1 MVRLTKLDV
10 KGFKGIQSTSLEPG
24 ELNIITGR
32 NNAGKT
38 SLLEAIAVLSD
49 PTALENFGDHASAVI
64 NKQEEKAS
72 LYGEYW
78 REQLSFDQYDKEGR
92 PRNPLS
98 QSINISRASDKKVYE
113 VAIKKFNQDIPE
125 ETAQVSLFPLHRGN
139 LKLGQDAR
147 RSDHSDEVALAK
159 ILHEALTDSL
169 LSIPEEEIIDLLS
182 DDVLAVKIEDQQRY
196 LFSASEGYQEIIHRV
211 VEGAAETLLDDDRI
225 VSEASDEESESQA
238 LFRLARS
245 VFTARRRKRVQL
257 VGGSPP
263 TVSGIHYLDE
273 IPTKAEE
280 IDYEDNPIR
289 VSRVEN
295 YLKNHNIVSSL
306 EDFSFT
312 DLVFQKNGNQPYD
325 VPFEFMGDGFKTIVG
340 ILWELF
346 DESNDGDALLIEE
359 PEQHMHPGYIEQLTR
374 TLIQISKEERLQLFI
389 TTHNTD
395 FLESFVSKEVQNQ
408 HGEYLQKE
416 FCLFQLTEPMNRSLS
431 YEDAKEDM
439 NNLNLDLRGP

>member
-10 KGFKGIQSTSLEPG
+10 KGFKGIQSISLKPG
-24 ELNIITGR
+24 GLNIITGR

-49 PTALENFGDHASAVI
+49 PTTLENFGDYATAVI
-64 NKQEEKAS
+64 NKQGEETS
-72 LYGEYW
+72 LHGEYW
-78 REQLSFDQYDKEGR
+78 REQLSLDQYDEEGQ
-92 PRNPLS
+92 PSDPLS
-98 QSINISRASDKKVYE
+98 RSVKIRQANDKEVYETAISR
-113 VAIKKFNQDIPE
+113 INQDIPE
-125 ETAQVSLFPLHRGN
+125 ETAQVSLFPLRRGN
-139 LKLGQDAR
+139 LHLRQDAR
-147 RSDHSDEVALAK
+147 KSNHPDEVALAK

-196 LFSASEGYQEIIHRV
+196 LFSVSRSYQEIIHQI
-211 VEGAAETLLDDDRI
+211 VESATETLLDDERI
-225 VSEASDEESESQA
+225 VSEASEVESESQA
-238 LFRLARS
+238 LFRLVGS
-245 VFTARRRKRVQL
+245 VFSPRGRKRVQL
-257 VGGSPP
+257 LGGPSP

-280 IDYEDNPIR
+280 IDYEDNPVR
-289 VSRVEN
+289 VNRVEN
-295 YLKNHNIVSSL
+295 YLQNHEIVDSL

-312 DLVFQKNGNQPYD
+312 DLVFQKGEDQPYD
-325 VPFEFMGDGFKTIVG
+325 VPFHFMGDGFKTIVG

-346 DESNDGDALLIEE
+346 DESNDGDVLLIEE

-395 FLESFVSKEVQNQ
+395 FLESFISKEVQNQ
-408 HGEYLQKE
+408 YGEYLQNE
-416 FCLFQLTEPMNRSLS
+416 FCLFQLSEPMNRFLS

>member
-1 MVRLTKLDV
+1 MVRLTKLTV

-24 ELNIITGR
+24 GLNIITGR

-49 PTALENFGDHASAVI
+49 PTTLENFGDYATAVI
-64 NKQEEKAS
+64 NKQGEEAS
-72 LYGEYW
+72 LHGEYW
-78 REQLSFDQYDKEGR
+78 REQLSLKQYNEKGHPSD
-92 PRNPLS
+92 PLS
-98 QSINISRASDKKVYE
+98 QSVKIRQASDKEVYE
-113 VAIKKFNQDIPE
+113 TTIRRFHQDIPE
-125 ETAQVSLFPLHRGN
+125 KTAQVSLFPLHRGN
-139 LKLGQDAR
+139 LQLRQDAR
-147 RSDHSDEVALAK
+147 RSNHSDEVALAK

-182 DDVLAVKIEDQQRY
+182 DDVLAVEIGDQQRY
-196 LFSASEGYQEIIHRV
+196 LFSAGQGYQEVIHRII
-211 VEGAAETLLDDDRI
+211 ESATETLLDDERI
-225 VSEASDEESESQA
+225 ISETSEGESESQA
-238 LFRLARS
+238 LFRLTRS
-245 VFTARRRKRVQL
+245 VFSPRSRKRVQL
-257 VGGSPP
+257 FGGSST
-263 TVSGIHYLDE
+263 TVSGIHHLDE
-273 IPTKAEE
+273 IPTKAGE
-280 IDYEDNPIR
+280 IDYEDNPVR
-289 VSRVEN
+289 VNRVEN
-295 YLKNHNIVSSL
+295 YLQNHEIVDSL

-312 DLVFQKNGNQPYD
+312 DLVFQKNGSPPYD

-346 DESNDGDALLIEE
+346 DESNDGDVLLIEE

-395 FLESFVSKEVQNQ
+395 FLESFISKEVRNQ
-408 HGEYLQKE
+408 YGEYLQNE

-439 NNLNLDLRGP
+439 NTLNLDLRGP

>member
-10 KGFKGIQSTSLEPG
+10 KGFKGIQSTSIEPG
-24 ELNIITGR
+24 KLNIITGR

-49 PTALENFGDHASAVI
+49 PTTLENFEDRATAVI
-64 NKQEEKAS
+64 NKQRGETS
-72 LYGEYW
+72 LHGEYW
-78 REQLSFDQYDKEGR
+78 REQLSFEQYDEEGN
-92 PRNPLS
+92 PSNPLT
-98 QSINISRASDKKVYE
+98 QSVKIRQASDEEVYE
-113 VAIKKFNQDIPE
+113 AAIRKISQEIPE
-125 ETAQVSLFPLHRGN
+125 ETAQLRLFPLHRGN
-139 LKLGQDAR
+139 LQLSQDAR
-147 RSDHSDEVALAK
+147 RSDRPDEMALAK
-159 ILHEALTDSL
+159 ILNEVLTDSL
-169 LSIPEEEIIDLLS
+169 LSIPEEKIIDLLS

-196 LFSASEGYQEIIHRV
+196 LFSASKSYQEVIRQI
-211 VEGAAETLLDDDRI
+211 VESATETLLDDERI
-225 VSEASDEESESQA
+225 VNETPGEESESQA
-238 LFRLARS
+238 LFRLTSS
-245 VFTARRRKRVQL
+245 VFSNRHSKRVQL
-257 VGGSPP
+257 FGGSFP
-263 TVSGIHYLDE
+263 TVSGIHYLNE

-280 IDYEDNPIR
+280 INYEDNPIR

-295 YLKNHNIVSSL
+295 YLQEHDLVDSL

-312 DLVFQKNGNQPYD
+312 DLVFKNKEGAPYD

-346 DESNDGDALLIEE
+346 DESNDGDVLLIEE

-374 TLIQISKEERLQLFI
+374 TLIQISREEELQLFI

-395 FLESFVSKEVQNQ
+395 FLESFISKEVRNQ
-408 HGEYLQKE
+408 YGEYLQNE

-439 NNLNLDLRGP
+439 NDLNLDLRGQ